1 MSNAAA
7 PRWLALMLMSMLMA
21 MALAANLGAMP
32 LSLRA
37 LWRAPLSDMVWQ
49 IWLHYLCDQQTGAAI
64 APCARQ

>member
-7 PRWLALMLMSMLMA
+7 PRWLALMLASMLAA

-37 LWRAPLSDMVWQ
+37 LWR
-49 IWLHYLCDQQTGAAI
+49 G
-64 APCARQ
+64 